1 MNLIDG
7 ADAARLAL
15 CGGFAAAD
23 RAGCRRPVGPRGR
36 VRRPSRACRSR
47 SERRTPVQ
55 PVAGRA
61 DRLAEREGDTVNLSL
76 AAERVHFFDSKSGD
90 RLVAGRN
97 P

>member
-1 MNLIDG
+1 
-7 ADAARLAL
+7 
-15 CGGFAAAD
+15 
-23 RAGCRRPVGPRGR
+23 
-36 VRRPSRACRSR
+36 
-47 SERRTPVQ
+47 VQ

-76 AAERVHFFDSKSGD
+76 AAERVHFFDSKSGE